1 MGPAPLLNR
10 HPLTPMPSHADLQG
24 AFAAA
29 LRDPARPVPAA
40 IVVGSEGP
48 RARGFDV
55 HRNNVAVSLT
65 EALQAAFPVVRR
77 LVGEDFFK
85 AAAKAY
91 MTAEPPRSPV
101 MLLYG
106 EGFGDFMDGFPP
118 AREVPYLGDVARLEW
133 ARLYAYH
140 AADAPVLEISR
151 LAEIPEAA
159 LGDLRFAL
167 HPSLR
172 LVRSRWPVVSIWA
185 ASNGQGSAETVDMSI
200 AQEAAVIRPALE
212 VDLRLLPPGGHGFM
226 DALMTGATLAEAAE
240 RASQQDTAFA
250 LADHLQGLFQIG
262 AVTALRQPGPDSP
275 TRIDER

>member
-1 MGPAPLLNR
+1 
-10 HPLTPMPSHADLQG
+10 MPSLADLQG
-24 AFAAA
+24 TFAEA
-29 LRDPARPVPAA
+29 LRDPARPVPASV
-40 IVVGSEGP
+40 VVGSEGP

-55 HRNNVAVSLT
+55 YRNNVAVSLT
-65 EALQAAFPVVRR
+65 EALQAAFPVVLR
-77 LVGEDFFK
+77 LVGEAFFK

-91 MTAEPPRSPV
+91 VAQQPPRSPV
-101 MLLYG
+101 LLLYG
-106 EGFGDFMDGFPP
+106 EGFGDFLDNGFPP

-167 HPSLR
+167 HPSVR
-172 LVRSRWPVVSIWA
+172 LIRSRWPVVSLWA
-185 ASNGQGSAETVDMSI
+185 ASSGRGSAEAVDMTA
-200 AQEAAVIRPALE
+200 AQEAAVVRPALE
-212 VDLRLLPPGGHGFM
+212 VDLRLLPPGGHGFI

-240 RASQQDTAFA
+240 RASQQDRAFA

-262 AVTALRQPGPDSP
+262 AVTALRQSGPDNSSR
-275 TRIDER
+275 TDEP